1 MDVLSE
7 ASHWVRLPRQLGGMG
22 KVKGRKEQRKKSV
35 RKRTELEEMA
45 NLPKLER
52 LRRMGAMRTHEGM
65 AHKLGRC

>member
-1 MDVLSE
+1 MKSRAE
-7 ASHWVRLPRQLGGMG
+7 SS
-22 KVKGRKEQRKKSV
+22 KEN